1 MICNDTGINN
11 FFTLSLLP
19 LLHPVIDGLLLKKK
33 HNKQIKVYLDETNK
47 IAFIAPQKKVSDR
60 DIEEIHQNI
69 IYSYD
74 EVIMVSH
81 DVIFKGA
88 YHKEWK
94 YIER

>member
-1 MICNDTGINN
+1 MISIYATS
-11 FFTLSLLP
+11 FLF

-47 IAFIAPQKKVSDR
+47 IAFIAPQKKASQE
-60 DIEEIHQNI
+60 DIEEIHQSI

-88 YHKEWK
+88 YRKE
-94 YIER
+94 

>member
-1 MICNDTGINN
+1 MITAMISIYAIS
-11 FFTLSLLP
+11 FLF
-19 LLHPVIDGLLLKKK
+19 LLHPVIDGFLLKKE

-47 IAFIAPQKKVSDR
+47 IAFIAPQKKASQE
-60 DIEEIHQNI
+60 DIEEIHQSI

-88 YHKEWK
+88 YRKE
-94 YIER
+94 

>member
-1 MICNDTGINN
+1 MISIYAIS
-11 FFTLSLLP
+11 FLF

-47 IAFIAPQKKVSDR
+47 IAFIAPQKKAR
-60 DIEEIHQNI
+60 QEDIEEIHQSI

-88 YHKEWK
+88 YRKE
-94 YIER
+94 